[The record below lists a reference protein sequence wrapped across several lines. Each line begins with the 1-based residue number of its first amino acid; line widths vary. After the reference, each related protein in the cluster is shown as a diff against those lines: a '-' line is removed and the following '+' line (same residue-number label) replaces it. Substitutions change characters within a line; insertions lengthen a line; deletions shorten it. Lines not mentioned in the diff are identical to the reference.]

1 MKKALIIA
9 NMLFA
14 STTVFGM
21 FQFGGNA
28 PGTEN
33 QSNTSGFTFTAPV
46 NQSETQV
53 QITCVEEGSTQTEA
67 SYVEERSVQTEEIS
81 SDNSDNP
88 LQDAF
93 LSYIKSKSQATDLMV
108 WAAKSNQ
115 QDVIDYL
122 IGNNVDVNG
131 AINGQNSLYQAVFN
145 KNLELADHLILNGA
159 KFNGNDKENLLFNA
173 IDTNNMENV
182 KYLIGKGV
190 NIGYAYNGSFLD
202 RAVSKK
208 YFDIAKYLI
217 ENGAEV
223 RNLPKHQ
230 VLSFV
235 IENDSL
241 DLVKHFISKGV
252 DVNLI
257 DGYKRTLLHNA
268 VISNKF
274 DIVEYLVNNE
284 AININ
289 AQDNSLYTPLLYA
302 VEKKHTDIAELLIKK
317 SVEKDNTDNALNIMG
332 RSTNQNISIDKT
344 PLYEASQNGSLDI
357 VKLLEENGA
366 DLNKKAS
373 NGISPIDIAFQND
386 HLDIMKYLIEQG
398 ADINSTDNDGMSLIS
413 KAIVK
418 KSKDSVD
425 LVKYLIEKGAKIN
438 KQSNDGWTPLHEAV
452 QAGNKK
458 MVQLLIDH
466 DAFVNAADTKGW
478 TPLHEASQRGN
489 IEIFKLLVENGAN
502 INASVVSTG
511 YDSRG
516 RSTIVY
522 TTPASIAS
530 NKGFA
535 NIVKPSRFTSDRLA
549 AHNK

>member
-14 STTVFGM
+14 STTVFGL

-28 PGTEN
+28 SDTES

-46 NQSETQV
+46 NPSENQV

-81 SDNSDNP
+81 SDNSGYS

-115 QDVIDYL
+115 QGVIDYL

-159 KFNGNDKENLLFNA
+159 KFNANDKENLLFNA

-190 NIGYAYNGSFLD
+190 NIGYTYNGSFLD

-223 RNLPKHQ
+223 RNLQKHQ

-241 DLVKHFISKGV
+241 DLVKHFIFKGV

-257 DGYKRTLLHNA
+257 DRYKRTLLHNA

-274 DIVEYLVNNE
+274 NIVEYLVNAE
-284 AININ
+284 GIDIN
-289 AQDNSLYTPLLYA
+289 AQDSSLYTPLLYA
-302 VEKKHTDIAELLIKK
+302 VEKKQTDIAGLLIKK
-317 SVEKDNTDNALNIMG
+317 LAEKDSSGSALNITG
-332 RSTNQNISIDKT
+332 KSNGLQKT

-357 VKLLEENGA
+357 VKLLAENKA
-366 DLNKKAS
+366 DLNMRAN
-373 NGISPIDIAFQND
+373 NGVSPTEIAIQNNHIDVA
-386 HLDIMKYLIEQG
+386 KYLIEHG
-398 ADINSTDNDGMSLIS
+398 VNVNETDNNGMRLLNH
-413 KAIVK
+413 AIVTN
-418 KSKDSVD
+418 SEDAVD
-425 LVKYLIEKGAKIN
+425 FVKYLIEKGAKIN
-438 KQSNDGWTPLHEAV
+438 RQSNDGWTSLHEAV
-452 QAGNKK
+452 QTGNKEI
-458 MVQLLIDH
+458 VQILLDH
-466 DAFVNAADTKGW
+466 DAFVNAAAANGW
-478 TPLHEASQRGN
+478 TPLNIAEQRGYS
-489 IEIFKLLVENGAN
+489 EISTLLIKNGAKN
-502 INASVVSTG
+502 Q
-511 YDSRG
+511 
-516 RSTIVY
+516 
-522 TTPASIAS
+522 
-530 NKGFA
+530 
-535 NIVKPSRFTSDRLA
+535 FTSNRLT
-549 AHNK
+549 AHQK